1 MTNEITLTIDNIEV
15 TVPQGTL
22 IVEAAKKIGKEIPV
36 FCYHGKLEPVGMC
49 RMCLVEV
56 GTPVIDQA
64 TKQPALDANGK
75 PVIRFFPK
83 PMTACTTPVSPGMAV
98 KVDSEAA
105 LADRK
110 AVLEF
115 LLTSHPLDCPV
126 CDKGGECPLQDLT
139 TRHGAGT
146 NRFDYEDKQHF
157 PKKYQLGD
165 LMVLDMERCIICTRC
180 VRFQNE
186 IAHDPVLAIE
196 ERGRHAHIVSYSK
209 PKFNSHYSG
218 NTADICPVGALTTRD
233 FRFGARSWEL
243 TNVPSIC
250 NHCGVGC
257 NTVLGTRS
265 GTIKR
270 VMPRQNELVN
280 EIWLCDKGRFGHHF
294 NGSPR
299 RLTTPLIREG
309 DEFVETSWNEALIAV
324 AENFASIKES
334 NGAATMGGIAGARL
348 SNEDLYL
355 FQKFFREVIETN
367 NIDHR
372 VGLSAVLE
380 DETAYTVGVGVG
392 TNLGQ
397 IGQETTVLVM
407 GADLDQEAPI
417 LYLRV
422 AAASFKRGTHL
433 INAGGRRTKLDAQ
446 AKTTLR
452 YRYGTAAH
460 LAWGIVASVVNQ
472 DLAKDLQGFHLY
484 EEDLVG
490 LPDYSPA
497 KVADITG
504 VSASEIE
511 ATAKAFAS
519 SENGIVLFGLEAGN
533 DPSLRAALE
542 TLVLITGH
550 AGKPNNGVIAVLP
563 HANSRGAADM
573 GVLPHR
579 LPGYGSINKDEVGLS
594 TAEMLGDNSSIR
606 GMLIAGADPA
616 AENEIYK
623 ATLSNLDFL
632 VVQDLFLTET
642 AKLANVVLPAKG
654 VAERDGT
661 FTNLE
666 RRVQSF
672 EAAIQPPNSPLTKGE
687 GNVWADWL
695 IFTAI
700 AGQMGADW
708 GYASA
713 NGVMAEIIAQVP
725 LYRQVKLG
733 APIGLTRPTSHY
745 IYEGLSFTA
754 EVREGVQW
762 PTLAEDKTA
771 KVPLRFIVPPEIQN
785 QKSKIKNL
793 MLVAPRVLY
802 DDGRLLAEA
811 EVVKN
816 HVVKPMLWLSRADA
830 SKLGVADGEQVT
842 VSRHGVAVTV
852 AVQIYRLLNEGVAV
866 LPRNLAGRL
875 AEKLMGAAV
884 FAEVEVQPVRN

>member
-56 GTPVIDQA
+56 GTPVIDQT
-64 TKQPALDANGK
+64 TKQPTLDAHGK
-75 PVIRFFPK
+75 PIIRFAPK
-83 PMTACTTPVSPGMAV
+83 PVTACTTPVSPGMAV

-139 TRHGAGT
+139 TRHAAGT
-146 NRFDYEDKQHF
+146 SRFDYEDKQHF
-157 PKKYQLGD
+157 PKKYPLGD
-165 LMVLDMERCIICTRC
+165 LIVLDMERCIICTRC

-243 TNVPSIC
+243 TNVPTVC

-257 NTVLGTRS
+257 NMVLGTRH
-265 GTIKR
+265 GEIKR

-294 NGSPR
+294 NGSPQ
-299 RLTTPLIREG
+299 RLTKPLVRDGE
-309 DEFVETSWNEALIAV
+309 EFVETSWDEALKMI
-324 AENFASIKES
+324 AENFASIKET
-334 NGAATMGGIAGARL
+334 NGAAAMGGIAGAHL

-355 FQKFFREVIETN
+355 FQKFFREVIETHN
-367 NIDHR
+367 LDHR
-372 VGLSAVLE
+372 VGLSAMLE
-380 DETAYTVGVGVG
+380 DDTAYTVGVGVG

-397 IGQETTVLVM
+397 VGKETAILVV
-407 GADLDQEAPI
+407 GSDLDQEAPI

-422 AAASFKRGTHL
+422 AAASFKRGAHL

-446 AKTTLR
+446 AKVTLR
-452 YRYGTAAH
+452 YRYGTAPY
-460 LAWGIVASVVNQ
+460 LAWGLVSAVVKQ
-472 DLAKDLQGFHLY
+472 GLAKDLQGFPLN
-484 EEDLVG
+484 EDDFGG
-490 LPDYSPA
+490 LPDYSA
-497 KVADITG
+497 TKVAAITG
-504 VSASEIE
+504 ISVAEIE

-519 SENGIVLFGLEAGN
+519 APNGIVLFGLEAGH

-550 AGKPNNGVIAVLP
+550 AGKPNNGIIAVLP
-563 HANSRGAADM
+563 QANSRGAADM
-573 GVLPHR
+573 GILPHR
-579 LPGYGSINKDEVGLS
+579 LPGYVPIASGGGLS
-594 TAEMLGDNSSIR
+594 AQEMLADGSPIKT
-606 GMLIAGADPA
+606 MLIAGADPA
-616 AENEIYK
+616 VESETYRN
-623 ATLSNLDFL
+623 TLSNLDFL

-642 AKLANVVLPAKG
+642 AKLASVVLPAKS

-666 RRVQSF
+666 RRVQAF
-672 EAAIQPPNSPLTKGE
+672 EVGLPLAKGE
-687 GNVWADWL
+687 AWADWL
-695 IFTAI
+695 II
-700 AGQMGADW
+700 ASIARHMGADW

-713 NGVMAEIIAQVP
+713 DGVMAEITQLVP
-725 LYRQVKLG
+725 LYRYMKFENLV
-733 APIGLTRPTSHY
+733 APTALERKTAHY

-754 EVREGVQW
+754 EVREGLQW

-771 KVPLRFIVPPEIQN
+771 KVPLRFIPPAEIQN
-785 QKSKIKNL
+785 PKPNL
-793 MLVAPRVLY
+793 ILVAPRVLY
-802 DDGRLLAEA
+802 DDGRLLAES

-816 HVVKPMLWLSRADA
+816 HLVKPMVWLSRADA
-830 SKLGVADGEQVT
+830 AKLGIADGEQVT
-842 VSRHGVAVTV
+842 MSRHGVAVTV
-852 AVQIYRLLNEGVAV
+852 PVQIHRLLNEGVAV

-875 AEKLMGAAV
+875 AEQLVGAGV
-884 FAEVEVQPVRN
+884 YAEVEIQPVRN